1 MKFPIG
7 LLLLCGVDAHR
18 AAPMRLVDARLHCSQ
33 HAWAV
38 LSPDVAANIAYRN
51 AESLLAQ

>member
-18 AAPMRLVDARLHCSQ
+18 AAPMPLVDARLHCSQ